1 MNGDLFLSLSLCMN
15 ICHLDTQWGRF
26 LSNLHPM
33 KEAAVMASLLCLS
46 VVKKTHGQ
54 GHDYEPEKKA
64 YNTLCLN
71 FKIIVTNK
79 IINKIN

>member
-15 ICHLDTQWGRF
+15 ICHLDTQRGRF

-46 VVKKTHGQ
+46 VVKKIHGQ
-54 GHDYEPEKKA
+54 GHDYEPEKKGVQ
-64 YNTLCLN
+64 YIM
-71 FKIIVTNK
+71 FKFQNHS
-79 IINKIN
+79 N